1 MGTAALLNADQNQR
15 TIFIDDH
22 LLELQQQVQGIKSRG
37 CEPLLRGE
45 TATLPAGK
53 ASKPERR
60 NLTLALFLTEPS
72 FRGLTATRSGEII

>member
-1 MGTAALLNADQNQR
+1 M
-15 TIFIDDH
+15 
-22 LLELQQQVQGIKSRG
+22 ELQQQVQGIKSRG